1 MRFLLWL
8 AACGFVAT
16 VAQAQP
22 PAGSAEGL
30 TIDVQPSASQ
40 LVAGAGLGVMA
51 TIRNV
56 SAVTLYLRETDLAL
70 ALPLELEGSKG
81 QIFGYP
87 AFFPT
92 EAHDAKKTGAE
103 YFSGRIAL
111 QPGDTYSAFWTRSTT
126 SESSFIYIARQI
138 SSQLEFLFFSPGP
151 YTLTVTSKYW
161 TDASFPAAGYRTVT
175 KSVTLPV
182 TAPQFV
188 ILLGAAL
195 GGVIAYVIL
204 PRARPRR
211 ASPTSRPARYLKKAT
226 EVSGAMM
233 LSVIVTILLSRVAG
247 TQFVI
252 SVTVNDFWGAIAIG
266 FAANYAGTKLLDR
279 LVPSK
284 PTSDKEKHD
293 SAEQPEPEARER

>member
-1 MRFLLWL
+1 MRVLFCL
-8 AACGFVAT
+8 AACCLSVEVAR
-16 VAQAQP
+16 AQP
-22 PAGSAEGL
+22 PAGSADGL
-30 TIDVQPSASQ
+30 TIDVQPSATQ
-40 LVAGAGLGVMA
+40 LVAGAGLGVTA
-51 TIRNV
+51 TIKNV
-56 SAVTLYLRETDLAL
+56 SAVPLYLRETDLAL
-70 ALPLELEGSKG
+70 ALPLELEGSRG
-81 QIFGYP
+81 QVFGYW

-92 EAHDAKKTGAE
+92 EPHDVSKTGAE
-103 YFSGRIAL
+103 YFGGRIAL
-111 QPGDTYSAFWTRSTT
+111 QPGDSYSAFWTRSIP
-126 SESSFIYIARQI
+126 SESSIIYIARQI
-138 SSQLEFLFFSPGP
+138 GSQLEFLFFSPGP

-161 TDASFPAAGYRTVT
+161 TDGSFPTAGYRTVT

-188 ILLGAAL
+188 ILLGAAV
-195 GGVIAYVIL
+195 GGVIGYIIL
-204 PRARPRR
+204 PRARRRR
-211 ASPTSRPARYLKKAT
+211 ARPTNRLAHYLQRAT

-284 PTSDKEKHD
+284 STNDKEKDD
-293 SAEQPEPEARER
+293 SAEQHESETRER